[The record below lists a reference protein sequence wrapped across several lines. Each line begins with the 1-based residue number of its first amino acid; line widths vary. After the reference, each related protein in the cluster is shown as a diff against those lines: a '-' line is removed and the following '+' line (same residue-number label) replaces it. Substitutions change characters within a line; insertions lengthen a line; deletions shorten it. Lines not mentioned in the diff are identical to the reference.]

1 MEAGMRDAWSGGAIC
16 LVLLAAV
23 VLTSQLSCRRAG
35 PDAAGALA
43 TPGYDRYA
51 SEEFGVSFDKPNGWN
66 VTVAKDAVFIKA
78 PSGGS
83 DGIFLFPVYRA
94 APRTEAVSFVR
105 FMYEQ
110 ALAEHPDLKIE
121 ERRANGTNTV
131 AEVTA
136 GYTDRETKAVT
147 RGFYLVSIDGGRGI
161 FCGYEAPADKFDR
174 AHAAL
179 RHVLKSLRISPATFY
194 NATRRENLRTAGSAP
209 PPQVLAPTIDVNA
222 LQVTLSPERTMYLAV
237 PADWTVGGGN
247 YSLIAT
253 SPDKRM
259 GVTATND
266 AQPATR
272 DPHTYLLKALLP
284 FYKCSATTVHKREPN
299 EAIMAFSRSQGYSSR
314 AEDFVGETTQGDGQ
328 KVYFWM
334 MVNAATGVHGG
345 GFVSTIG
352 FYAVPGLFERNSRV
366 LYAMTASMGPNQ
378 QEIMRVLRENLGRLD
393 SASRTIA
400 ATGDLV
406 IQGLRSRTANW
417 DRAMDKYNYYLS
429 GEEARYS
436 PLENRIYVVDSN
448 LEKYAGNPRYPQEAL
463 SDVPDRLWN
472 TLPHLR

>member
-1 MEAGMRDAWSGGAIC
+1 MRDAWSGGAVC
-16 LVLLAAV
+16 VVLVAAV
-23 VLTSQLSCRRAG
+23 VLTSQLSCRPAS
-35 PDAAGALA
+35 PDAARARA
-43 TPGYDRYA
+43 TPGYDSYA
-51 SEEFGVSFDKPNGWN
+51 SEEFGISFGKPNGWN
-66 VTVAKDAVFIKA
+66 VTVAKDAIYVK
-78 PSGGS
+78 PSSGGS
-83 DGIFLFPVYRA
+83 EGIFLFPVYRA
-94 APRTEAVSFVR
+94 VAKTEAVSFVR

-110 ALAEHPDLKIE
+110 ALVEHPDLKIE
-121 ERRANGTNTV
+121 ERRANDSNTV

-136 GYTDRETKAVT
+136 SYTDRETKAVT

-161 FCGYEAPADKFDR
+161 FCGYEAQADKFDR
-174 AHAAL
+174 SHAAL
-179 RHVLKSLRISPATFY
+179 RHVLESLRISPATFY
-194 NATRRENLRTAGSAP
+194 QATRREKLPTAGSAP
-209 PPQVLAPTIDVNA
+209 APQPLSPTIDVNT

-237 PADWTVGGGN
+237 PAGWTVGGGN

-253 SPDKRM
+253 SPDQRM

-284 FYKCSATTVHKREPN
+284 FYKCSATTVHKRDPN
-299 EAIMAFSRSQGYSSR
+299 EAIMAFSRSQGYASC
-314 AEDFVGETTQGDGQ
+314 AEDFVGETTQENGQ
-328 KVYFWM
+328 KIYFWM
-334 MVNAATGVHGG
+334 MVNAATLAHGS

-352 FYAVPGLFERNSRV
+352 FYAVPELFERNSRV
-366 LYAMTASMGPNQ
+366 LYAMTASIGPNQ
-378 QEIMRVLRENLGRLD
+378 QEVMRVLRENLGRLD

-400 ATGDLV
+400 ATGDIV
-406 IQGLRSRTANW
+406 IQGLRSKTANW

-463 SDVPDRLWN
+463 TEVPDRLWN
-472 TLPHLR
+472 AIPHQR